1 MLLKVFIIFLLDIK
15 LKKNIKYY
23 IYILVKVIK
32 EKKGENFIIKELID

>member
-23 IYILVKVIK
+23 IYILVKVER
-32 EKKGENFIIKELID
+32 EKRRKFYY